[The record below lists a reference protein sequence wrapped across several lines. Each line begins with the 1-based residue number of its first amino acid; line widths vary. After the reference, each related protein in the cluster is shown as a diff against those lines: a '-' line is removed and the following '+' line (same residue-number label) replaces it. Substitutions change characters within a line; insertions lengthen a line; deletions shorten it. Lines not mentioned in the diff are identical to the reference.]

1 MGGGA
6 LCTQT
11 ESRMNKE
18 LIIVGGSISERS
30 WFISAAVGSVDEE
43 SVLKSCVVVRFA

>member
-18 LIIVGGSISERS
+18 PIAAGGSISERS
-30 WFISAAVGSVDEE
+30 
-43 SVLKSCVVVRFA
+43 

>member
-1 MGGGA
+1 MGGGS

-18 LIIVGGSISERS
+18 LITAGGSISERS
-30 WFISAAVGSVDEE
+30 
-43 SVLKSCVVVRFA
+43 